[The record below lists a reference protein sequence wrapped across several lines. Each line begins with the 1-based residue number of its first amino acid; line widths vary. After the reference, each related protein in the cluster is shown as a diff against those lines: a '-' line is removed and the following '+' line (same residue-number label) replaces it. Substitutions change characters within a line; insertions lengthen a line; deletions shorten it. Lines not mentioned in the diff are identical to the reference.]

1 MGRIPA
7 AAFTVKQCLVLAA
20 LFAVISSTAWGRK
33 LSYPESMSMAER
45 HERWMAQHGRVYRD
59 DAEKQRRFDIF
70 KSNVELIDSFNAAGK
85 HKYSLGINQFADMT
99 NEEFK
104 SSYTGF
110 KNMIAAKPI
119 RKGGFM
125 YENVSATP
133 KSVDW
138 RTKGAVTP
146 IKDQGQCVAAM
157 EGITKLT
164 AGKLISLSEQQ
175 LVDCDVHGE
184 DQGCN
189 GGLMDNA
196 FEFIINN
203 GGLATETKYPYQ
215 ATDGTC
221 SKQKSSP
228 SAAAISGYEDVPADD
243 EAALRKAVAHQPVSV
258 AIEASGSAFQFYNGG
273 VFTGECGTDL
283 DHGVTAVG
291 YGATSDGSKYWLVK
305 NSWGADWGENG
316 YIRME
321 RDVDAKEG
329 LCDRISCVGV
339 VAHQPVSVAIVAS
352 GSAFQFY
359 NGGVFTGEC
368 GTDLDHGVTA
378 VGYGATSDGSKY
390 WLVKNSWGADWGE
403 NGYIRMERD
412 VDAKEGLCGI
422 AMQASYPTA

>member
-1 MGRIPA
+1 MGRIPT

-146 IKDQGQCVAAM
+146 IKDQGQCGCCWAFSAVAAM

-329 LCDRISCVGV
+329 LC
-339 VAHQPVSVAIVAS
+339 
-352 GSAFQFY
+352 
-359 NGGVFTGEC
+359 
-368 GTDLDHGVTA
+368 
-378 VGYGATSDGSKY
+378 
-390 WLVKNSWGADWGE
+390 
-403 NGYIRMERD
+403 
-412 VDAKEGLCGI
+412 GI